1 MFIRHDISK
10 PHLYPLDV
18 TTMRYGGYARDSHF
32 HLRSLKSK
40 HDLFG
45 ESGYMLGELS
55 FRPPSHEEG
64 DQNLCESL
72 IFGPQILDAG
82 HL

>member
-45 ESGYMLGELS
+45 ESGYLLGELG
-55 FRPPSHEEG
+55 FRPPLTRKAIRTYA
-64 DQNLCESL
+64 NPIYLALRSL
-72 IFGPQILDAG
+72 K
-82 HL
+82 